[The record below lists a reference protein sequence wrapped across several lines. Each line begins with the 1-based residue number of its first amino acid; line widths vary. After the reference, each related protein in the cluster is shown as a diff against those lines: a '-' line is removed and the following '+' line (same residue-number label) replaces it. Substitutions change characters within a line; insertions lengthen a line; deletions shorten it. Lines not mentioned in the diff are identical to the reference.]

1 MLLMALSAFAAP
13 VAAQEKSMQHKEG
26 MGQDMMGGF
35 GILKALQPFAP
46 DALLKHGD
54 HIKLTSDQVARLTS
68 LRDQASEAVKQAHH
82 SAHEAHMSLNETLKN
97 TPDDTTAL
105 RRYFLEHHNGEGA
118 MQWLRISAALQA
130 RAVLT
135 PEQRTLAESM
145 AKEGTPHQH

>member
-1 MLLMALSAFAAP
+1 
-13 VAAQEKSMQHKEG
+13 MQHQEA

-46 DALLKHGD
+46 EALLKHGD
-54 HIKLTSDQVARLTS
+54 HFKLTSDQVTRLTR
-68 LRDQASEAVKQAHH
+68 LRDQSSEAVKEAHH

-105 RRYFLEHHNGEGA
+105 RRYFLEHRNGEGV
-118 MQWLRISAALQA
+118 MQWLRINAAIQA

-145 AKEGTPHQH
+145 AKEGKAHQH